1 MNEFSF
7 FSFGDFVIPS
17 FEDVRGDL
25 ARGVMSCPT
34 GHSLCV
40 VWSSLSHERERER
53 ERLINLT

>member
-53 ERLINLT
+53 ERD